1 MRMSVHVEGV
11 VTDLAAV
18 ADGDPTA
25 EPLAERLIRL
35 VEPSVRM
42 RLFDALGE
50 AARELNAQL
59 PTGHVEVRLDGRDA
73 TLTFVDGSGSAAED
87 RVEDDLTARIT
98 LRLPERLKGDA
109 ESAAGREGLSMNAWL
124 VRAVRGALDRRP
136 PGGRRLTGY
145 ARS

>member
-1 MRMSVHVEGV
+1 MKMSVHVDGV
-11 VTDLAAV
+11 VTDLTAG
-18 ADGDPTA
+18 ADGDPAA
-25 EPLAERLIRL
+25 ESVVERLIRM

-50 AARELNAQL
+50 AVRELNVQL
-59 PTGHVEVRLDGRDA
+59 PSGRVEVLLDGRDA
-73 TLTFVDGSGSAAED
+73 TLTFVGGSEPAEE
-87 RVEDDLTARIT
+87 RPEDDLTARIT
-98 LRLPERLKGDA
+98 LRLPERLKGEA
-109 ESAAGREGLSMNAWL
+109 ESAAAREGLSMNAWL

>member
-1 MRMSVHVEGV
+1 MKMSVHVEGV

-18 ADGDPTA
+18 ADGDPAA

-42 RLFDALGE
+42 RLFDALGD

-59 PTGHVEVRLDGRDA
+59 PSGHVEVRLDGRDA
-73 TLTFVDGSGSAAED
+73 TLTFVDRSGPAED
-87 RVEDDLTARIT
+87 RAEDELTTRIT

-109 ESAAGREGLSMNAWL
+109 ESAAAREGLSMNAWL

>member
-1 MRMSVHVEGV
+1 MKMSVHVDGV
-11 VTDLAAV
+11 VTDLTAG
-18 ADGDPTA
+18 ADGDPSVQSIV
-25 EPLAERLIRL
+25 ERLIRM

-50 AARELNAQL
+50 AVRELNAQL
-59 PTGHVEVRLDGRDA
+59 PSGRVEVRLDGRDA
-73 TLTFVDGSGSAAED
+73 TLTFVGGCEPAPE
-87 RVEDDLTARIT
+87 RLEDDLTARIT
-98 LRLPERLKGDA
+98 LRLPERVKTEA
-109 ESAAGREGLSMNAWL
+109 ESAAARDGLSMNAWL